1 MNIIMIQLILYN
13 LYNLLFV
20 DKTFFLSHVMP
31 KKYYSTISN
40 NEIYYKRNLNN
51 NFKTLKLLSQDNSI
65 IKNKI
70 LNEAKFILNRRT
82 KVYIHLEQLI
92 SRTNIY
98 HIGISF
104 KSIFKTIRYDIR
116 PENFVNLEKLPYN
129 MKTKYK
135 NLFWDYSIKSIKEIK
150 EYERRMNFK
159 YFLGVNDCRHYVNN
173 LTLWSCNN
181 PTPIW
186 RLYMYFDD
194 L

>member
-1 MNIIMIQLILYN
+1 MFQLILYS
-13 LYNLLFV
+13 LLFV
-20 DKTFFLSHVMP
+20 DKFIFFSYM
-31 KKYYSTISN
+31 ISN
-40 NEIYYKRNLNN
+40 NNLLDTIKNPIEYKININN
-51 NFKTLKLLSQDNSI
+51 NFETLKLLSQDNNI

-70 LNEAKFILNRRT
+70 LNEAKFLLNRRT

-92 SRTNIY
+92 SHTNIY

-104 KSIFKTIRYDIR
+104 KSIFKTIRYDIH
-116 PENFVNLEKLPYN
+116 PENFITLENLPYSSR
-129 MKTKYK
+129 TKYK
-135 NLFWDYSIKSIKEIK
+135 TLFWDYSIKSIKDIK
-150 EYERRMNFK
+150 DYERNMNFK

-173 LTLWSCNN
+173 LTLWSTNN